1 VLKSA
6 ELLKISQ
13 AIRDD
18 PFAKVKKLIQELIER
33 LLAEAAEEASHKG
46 WCDKEMALAKQL
58 RDTKADSVKELNGA
72 LAKNEARRDKL
83 TEQIEK
89 LKIEKEDLEF
99 TLADNTEMRAEEKE
113 ENAETIK
120 DSKEAAEAVTEAI
133 DVLKKFYASAKNAQS
148 LVQVRASSSA
158 LEIPDAGFGDKY
170 EVAQGGPESVIG
182 MLEVV
187 RDDFVKQGENAK
199 KAEEQAEADFKEF
212 ETTSKASSAEKEV
225 VLKAKEDALNETTT
239 AIQNEK
245 EKLEGDSAA
254 MNKALEE
261 LISLHSAC
269 VDDGESAEEKKA
281 NREAEIDA
289 LQQALCILNKKDGVT
304 SFDC

>member
-1 VLKSA
+1 MRWRAIIICLKTMKSPT
-6 ELLKISQ
+6 LVI
-13 AIRDD
+13 
-18 PFAKVKKLIQELIER
+18 
-33 LLAEAAEEASHKG
+33 
-46 WCDKEMALAKQL
+46 C
-58 RDTKADSVKELNGA
+58 DTKADSVKELNGA

-89 LKIEKEDLEF
+89 LKIEKEDIEF

-148 LVQVRASSSA
+148 LVQVRVSSSA
-158 LEIPDAGFGDKY
+158 VEIPDAGFGDKY

-245 EKLEGDSAA
+245 DKLEGDSAA

-281 NREAEIDA
+281 NRKAEIDA